1 MTKAK
6 SPGPGNP
13 LSMGWAG
20 LGATTT
26 TDDPIGVG
34 FDEAVADSIGASP
47 ARDGVDDAFVEG
59 VGESDESPTMIGVE
73 DSDAAVDVS
82 NES

>member
-1 MTKAK
+1 M
-6 SPGPGNP
+6 
-13 LSMGWAG
+13 SMGWAG

-26 TDDPIGVG
+26 TDDPIGAGVG
-34 FDEAVADSIGASP
+34 GAVADSIGASP

-59 VGESDESPTMIGVE
+59 VGESDESPAMIGVE